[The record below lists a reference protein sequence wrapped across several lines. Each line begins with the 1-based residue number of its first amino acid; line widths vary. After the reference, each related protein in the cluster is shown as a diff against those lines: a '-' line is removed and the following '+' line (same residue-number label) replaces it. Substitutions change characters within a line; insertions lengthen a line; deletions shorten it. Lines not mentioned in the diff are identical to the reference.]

1 MDALR
6 ARVTAPNAPEPPGK
20 PGKRPGTRHAALEPV
35 SSLARL
41 RADGACMGAS
51 DRVEDWDT
59 SRWSRGTAKP
69 EDGDA
74 VPELS
79 PDEVLALQACRD
91 YRHGQTYA
99 VFVPSPLARTGQQVD
114 PVLRY
119 RVCADPGDLAD
130 GGTREPVFV
139 TTSQWDALQRAEDRA
154 SDRAEY
160 ERQLDELRRMAP
172 KASPAAEV
180 LGDTT
185 PLRQLADELG
195 LTVETVKRRLRTA
208 EVPLIELSSHDYR
221 VRNDDLREWLEA
233 CANATDPRDASAII
247 DACRDAT
254 GQGPRRARFTNG
266 TSGESDD
273 ADDRE
278 VLRRR
283 IADL

>member
-1 MDALR
+1 MDPIDEPERDRHEPLDA
-6 ARVTAPNAPEPPGK
+6 TAHE
-20 PGKRPGTRHAALEPV
+20 PGTFGAL
-35 SSLARL
+35 
-41 RADGACMGAS
+41 
-51 DRVEDWDT
+51 WD
-59 SRWSRGTAKP
+59 S
-69 EDGDA
+69 
-74 VPELS
+74 VPDLS
-79 PDEVLALQACRD
+79 PDEVLALQTCRD
-91 YRHGQTYA
+91 YLRGQAYA
-99 VFVPSPLARTGQQVD
+99 VFVPSPLARTGRQVD

-119 RVCADPGDLAD
+119 RVCADPGDVAD
-130 GGTREPVFV
+130 GGDREPVFV
-139 TTSQWDALQRAEDRA
+139 TTAQWDALQRAEDRA

-160 ERQLDELRRMAP
+160 ERQLAELRSIAP
-172 KASPAAEV
+172 KASPAAAI

-221 VRNDDLREWLEA
+221 VKNDDLRAWLDA
-233 CANATDPRDASAII
+233 CANATDPRDAGAII
-247 DACRDAT
+247 DACREAS

-266 TSGESDD
+266 TGGESDD